1 MENLRM
7 RRKIEVV
14 SSEEILRKRVAKPSF
29 KDFKIINEE
38 FIIVEH
44 LKSSLKLNRPI
55 FTGVCVLDL
64 SKVLMYDF
72 HYNHMK
78 RLYPGDAARLLFTDT
93 DSLAYVI
100 KTDDIYKDMLEHKE
114 KYDFS
119 GYARDHRCYSLENK
133 KVIGKFKDELNGV
146 PLKEFVGLKA
156 KMYSLK
162 YREGGEVVE
171 SKRAKGVKKCVI
183 KKRVS
188 HEDYKQCLF
197 ENQTFYRAAHSI
209 RSYNH
214 SIFTIYQNKK
224 ALSSFDDKRY
234 ILGDGISTLAHGH
247 YRIEQN

>member
-64 SKVLMYDF
+64 SRVLMYDF

-114 KYDFS
+114 KL
-119 GYARDHRCYSLENK
+119 SL
-133 KVIGKFKDELNGV
+133 IH
-146 PLKEFVGLKA
+146 
-156 KMYSLK
+156 
-162 YREGGEVVE
+162 
-171 SKRAKGVKKCVI
+171 I
-183 KKRVS
+183 
-188 HEDYKQCLF
+188 
-197 ENQTFYRAAHSI
+197 
-209 RSYNH
+209 
-214 SIFTIYQNKK
+214 
-224 ALSSFDDKRY
+224 
-234 ILGDGISTLAHGH
+234 
-247 YRIEQN
+247 